1 MIRANRGDTVIVHYT
16 GRLPDGTVFDASPPE
31 RPLSFIL
38 GKGEVIPG
46 FDEGV
51 TGMYSGEKKTFSIEP
66 DKAYGAREEEYVE
79 ELARDMFPE
88 DLPLVVGHQLEVT
101 NEAGD
106 KLLVMVAD
114 VTEQTVTLD
123 GNHPLAGKELTF
135 EVELMKVHKLP
146 PESKE
151 GPLAAFTPP
160 ERN

>member
-1 MIRANRGDTVIVHYT
+1 MIRATSGDTVTVQYT
-16 GRLPDGTVFDASPPE
+16 GRLADGTVFDASPTD

-51 TGMYSGEKKTFSIEP
+51 TDMYSGEKKTFTIPP
-66 DKAYGAREEEYVE
+66 DQAYGAREETYVE
-79 ELARDMFPE
+79 EVPRDMFPK
-88 DLPLVVGHQLEVT
+88 DLPLIVGHQLEVT

-114 VTEQTVTLD
+114 VTDDSVILD

-135 EVELMKVHKLP
+135 EVELLKVHKLP

-151 GPLAAFTPP
+151 GAFAAFTPP
-160 ERN
+160 DRS

>member
-1 MIRANRGDTVIVHYT
+1 MIRASRGDTVTVRYT
-16 GRLPDGTVFDASPPE
+16 GRLADGTVFDSSPEE

-51 TGMYSGEKKTFSIEP
+51 TDMYSGEKKTFTIPP
-66 DKAYGAREEEYVE
+66 DKAYGTHDAAYVE
-79 ELARDMFPE
+79 EVPREMFPE
-88 DLPLVVGHQLEVT
+88 DLPLIVGHQLEVT
-101 NEAGD
+101 NENDD
-106 KLLVMVAD
+106 KLLVMVVG
-114 VTEQTVTLD
+114 VTDDSVVLD

-135 EVELMKVHKLP
+135 EVELLKVHKLP

-160 ERN
+160 DRK